1 MASIYFHIPFCDSKC
16 NYCDFFSIVGNWHVN
31 KIVDNEI
38 FELEI
43 RAKYIDNQ
51 VVKSIYF
58 GGGTPSILKLD
69 HLQKLISAVYKNF
82 IVSKDC
88 EITLEANPEH
98 LNFDFL
104 NGIVNIG
111 FNRLSIGIQSFNDR
125 ILSFLGRNHNSS
137 NLYNVIDISKIV
149 GLLNISVDIIYGI
162 PEFSFDDYKETLN
175 AIIKLEVPHISAYCL
190 TIENNT
196 KFHKYVKNKT
206 LIPIND
212 EDAINQFD
220 YTIDILSN
228 SGYSM
233 YEISNFSLNGYE
245 SVHNSSY
252 WKNVHYLGIGP
263 SAHSYNGY
271 SRQWNY
277 SNLNLYSHKLMNNE
291 SFFDLE
297 ILSIVDLF
305 NEYLITGLRT
315 SNGISLNDV
324 KYRYGVKYLEYLE
337 LKLENNIINHYVIRD
352 CDRLR
357 LSHSGLL
364 ILDFI
369 LRDLVLI
376 NE

>member
-1 MASIYFHIPFCDSKC
+1 MLITS
-16 NYCDFFSIVGNWHVN
+16 
-31 KIVDNEI
+31 
-38 FELEI
+38 
-43 RAKYIDNQ
+43 
-51 VVKSIYF
+51 
-58 GGGTPSILKLD
+58 
-69 HLQKLISAVYKNF
+69 HLLA
-82 IVSKDC
+82 
-88 EITLEANPEH
+88 TL
-98 LNFDFL
+98 L
-104 NGIVNIG
+104 
-111 FNRLSIGIQSFNDR
+111 
-125 ILSFLGRNHNSS
+125 LG
-137 NLYNVIDISKIV
+137 K
-149 GLLNISVDIIYGI
+149 GL
-162 PEFSFDDYKETLN
+162 
-175 AIIKLEVPHISAYCL
+175 
-190 TIENNT
+190 
-196 KFHKYVKNKT
+196 
-206 LIPIND
+206 
-212 EDAINQFD
+212 
-220 YTIDILSN
+220 
-228 SGYSM
+228 
-233 YEISNFSLNGYE
+233 SLNGSE